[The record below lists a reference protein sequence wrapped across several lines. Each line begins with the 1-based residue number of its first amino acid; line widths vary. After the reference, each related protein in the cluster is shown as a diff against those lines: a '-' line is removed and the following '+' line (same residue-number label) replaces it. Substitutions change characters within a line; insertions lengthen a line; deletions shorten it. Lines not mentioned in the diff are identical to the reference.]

1 MCGIAEYDS
10 DVQKTD
16 GRKSK
21 ETRKIM
27 QLKELCQK
35 IDYEVLQGSL
45 ETDIA
50 DIIYDSRKIS
60 GGTMFVCM
68 VGAVTDGHQYIP
80 DAVAKGASAI
90 VVERAEAAVQIPDD
104 ITVLKVDSAR
114 YALAL
119 MSAAYF
125 GYPAEKLTTIGL
137 TGTKGKTT
145 TTYIINDVLRRAG
158 KKAGLIGTIA
168 VVIGGK
174 STPAKNTTPES
185 YEIHRFMAQMVEA
198 GCEYAVME
206 VSSQGFKLDRTAGIM
221 FDYGVFTN
229 LSPDHIGPGE
239 HADFEEYL
247 QCKRM
252 LFQQCRTGI
261 VNLDDEHTEAV
272 LAGHTCD
279 LITFSV
285 REGQGAKARVCIG
298 IGADEFADDAHQD
311 GVLGGADGNG
321 GQESDETVGG
331 RSNNFA
337 DLADGTQR
345 DGKDEVQAIAGI
357 ARTHGGV
364 DGNSGVCASRPH
376 DVVAFRRHADLAAS
390 DIEFLKENGKLGMA
404 FTVTGL
410 MECRAKIHIP
420 GYFSVYNALTT
431 MAVCHQLGVPQK
443 EILAGLEA
451 VQVKGRV
458 EMIPVSKDFSVI
470 IDYAHNEVSTRS
482 VLETL
487 KRYEPNR
494 LIAVFGCGGN
504 RSKVRRYDIGR
515 AAGELADLCILT
527 SDNPRFETVSDINND
542 IKVGLAEHN
551 ANYIEIEDRKEA
563 IAYAITHAQ
572 PGDMIVMLGKG
583 HEDYIEIAGKKYHF
597 SEHEA
602 IAEIMEDMKAG
613 RLTMENRYLTIG
625 D

>member
-1 MCGIAEYDS
+1 
-10 DVQKTD
+10 
-16 GRKSK
+16 
-21 ETRKIM
+21 M
-27 QLKELCQK
+27 QLKELCRK

-45 ETDIA
+45 ETDVA

-60 GGTMFVCM
+60 DGTMFVCM

-80 DAVAKGASAI
+80 DAVEKGALAI

-104 ITVLKVDSAR
+104 ITVIKVASAR

-125 GYPAEKLTTIGL
+125 DYPAEKLMTIGL

-168 VVIGGK
+168 VVIGDK
-174 STPAKNTTPES
+174 SMPAKNTTPES

-229 LSPDHIGPGE
+229 LSPDHIGPSE
-239 HADFEEYL
+239 HADFDEYL
-247 QCKRM
+247 RCKSM
-252 LFQQCRTGI
+252 LFRQCRTGI
-261 VNLDDEHTEAV
+261 VNIDDAHTEAV
-272 LAGHTCD
+272 LEGHTCD
-279 LITFSV
+279 LVTFSV
-285 REGQGAKARVCIG
+285 EKHGGQSEERTGGEPAG
-298 IGADEFADDAHQD
+298 SFAGKQMNGTAGKQ
-311 GVLGGADGNG
+311 AANG
-321 GQESDETVGG
+321 GTDRTASALIA
-331 RSNNFA
+331 A
-337 DLADGTQR
+337 DLT
-345 DGKDEVQAIAGI
+345 
-357 ARTHGGV
+357 
-364 DGNSGVCASRPH
+364 
-376 DVVAFRRHADLAAS
+376 AS
-390 DIEFLKENGKLGMA
+390 DIEFLKEDGKLGMA
-404 FTVTGL
+404 FTASGL

-431 MAVCHQLGVPQK
+431 MAVCRQLGVPEQD
-443 EILAGLEA
+443 ILAGLET

-482 VLETL
+482 VLKTL
-487 KRYEPNR
+487 KQYEPNR
-494 LIAVFGCGGN
+494 LVAVFGCGGN

-515 AAGELADLCILT
+515 VAGELADFCILT

-542 IKVGLAEHN
+542 IKVGLAEHD

-583 HEDYIEIAGKKYHF
+583 HEDYVEIAGKKYHF

-602 IAEIMEDMKAG
+602 IAEIVEDIKAG
-613 RLTMENRYLTIG
+613 RLAMENRRLTIY
-625 D
+625 DERPSV

>member
-1 MCGIAEYDS
+1 
-10 DVQKTD
+10 
-16 GRKSK
+16 
-21 ETRKIM
+21 M
-27 QLKELCQK
+27 QLKELCRK
-35 IDYEVLQGSL
+35 IDCEVLQGSL
-45 ETDIA
+45 ETDVA

-60 GGTMFVCM
+60 DGTMFVCM

-80 DAVAKGASAI
+80 DAVEKGASAI

-104 ITVLKVDSAR
+104 ITVIKVASAR

-125 GYPAEKLTTIGL
+125 DYPAEKLTTIGL

-168 VVIGGK
+168 VVIGDK
-174 STPAKNTTPES
+174 SMPAKNTTPES

-229 LSPDHIGPGE
+229 LSPDHIGPSE
-239 HADFEEYL
+239 HADFDEYL
-247 QCKRM
+247 RCKSM
-252 LFQQCRTGI
+252 LFRQCRTGI
-261 VNLDDEHTEAV
+261 VNIDDAHTEAV
-272 LAGHTCD
+272 LEGHTCD
-279 LITFSV
+279 LVTFSV
-285 REGQGAKARVCIG
+285 EKHGGQSEERTGGGSAG
-298 IGADEFADDAHQD
+298 SFAGKQMNGMAGKQAAN
-311 GVLGGADGNG
+311 GGAGRIA
-321 GQESDETVGG
+321 SDLIA
-331 RSNNFA
+331 A
-337 DLADGTQR
+337 DLT
-345 DGKDEVQAIAGI
+345 
-357 ARTHGGV
+357 
-364 DGNSGVCASRPH
+364 
-376 DVVAFRRHADLAAS
+376 AS
-390 DIEFLKENGKLGMA
+390 DIEFLKEDGKLGMA
-404 FTVTGL
+404 FTASGL

-431 MAVCHQLGVPQK
+431 MAVCRQLGVPEQD
-443 EILAGLEA
+443 ILAGLET

-482 VLETL
+482 VLKTL
-487 KRYEPNR
+487 KQYEPNR

-515 AAGELADLCILT
+515 VAGELADFCILT

-542 IKVGLAEHN
+542 IKVGLAEHD

-583 HEDYIEIAGKKYHF
+583 HEDYVEIAGKKYHF

-602 IAEIMEDMKAG
+602 IAEIVEDIKAG
-613 RLTMENRYLTIG
+613 RLAMENRRLTIY
-625 D
+625 DERPSV